1 MSLAS
6 TTHAGLE
13 RVRADFAG
21 ISHELPDAVSSRA
34 TRHAVL
40 ERLASTGLPTNRDE
54 NWRYAQL
61 RGLEKLRL
69 APAPAAT
76 DLAMVSTGLPAAAPG
91 LPRIVLV
98 NGRFVRELSGPDATQ
113 GVVVEAGRA
122 IADGAPVSGDLRF
135 AALNA
140 ALAVDAVTITARGKT
155 PRALEI
161 ICVSTAAG
169 IDGACYPTLAVR
181 IETGATLTL
190 VERHVSLPGVPAFA
204 HASVDV
210 AVGRDARL
218 VHLRVQAVGEAAT
231 QFDTVTARV
240 ERAANYDLTLVAV
253 GAAASRTTLD
263 ARLAGEGATVGLR
276 GATAVHGAQ
285 VSDTYARIEHAAA
298 ATETRQ
304 TFRGIAGGRARIGF
318 NGHIVMRPG
327 AARAA
332 SQQSLRTLI
341 TGAAAEANL
350 RPQLEIYT
358 DDVRANHGATAGR
371 LDEQMLFYLLS
382 RGIDRSTAESL
393 LQWAFVAEIA
403 APLADATLRLAA
415 RQALASRLG
424 EPGAGEPSRVA

>member
-1 MSLAS
+1 
-6 TTHAGLE
+6 
-13 RVRADFAG
+13 
-21 ISHELPDAVSSRA
+21 
-34 TRHAVL
+34 
-40 ERLASTGLPTNRDE
+40 
-54 NWRYAQL
+54 
-61 RGLEKLRL
+61 
-69 APAPAAT
+69 
-76 DLAMVSTGLPAAAPG
+76 
-91 LPRIVLV
+91 
-98 NGRFVRELSGPDATQ
+98 
-113 GVVVEAGRA
+113 
-122 IADGAPVSGDLRF
+122 
-135 AALNA
+135 
-140 ALAVDAVTITARGKT
+140 
-155 PRALEI
+155 
-161 ICVSTAAG
+161 
-169 IDGACYPTLAVR
+169 
-181 IETGATLTL
+181 
-190 VERHVSLPGVPAFA
+190 
-204 HASVDV
+204 
-210 AVGRDARL
+210 
-218 VHLRVQAVGEAAT
+218 
-231 QFDTVTARV
+231 
-240 ERAANYDLTLVAV
+240 
-253 GAAASRTTLD
+253 
-263 ARLAGEGATVGLR
+263 
-276 GATAVHGAQ
+276 
-285 VSDTYARIEHAAA
+285 VSDTCARIEHAAA